1 MGVEAE
7 ADELPAPQLVQD
19 LARLG
24 VAEVVALRCLGLGQ
38 RLERGAR
45 EGWLERQR
53 LVRGDQAVPAEDGQ
67 EPGHAAGRH
76 RPAEILLTGPDPQ
89 RGEVDEAAVI
99 DVLEIVA
106 RFELRRPLEPF
117 LQRQRHR
124 GLGGAERVAP
134 KQRRPRLRAL
144 DRSQVD
150 AELPAPMRL
159 DGELEGDAVALEL
172 ALPVEAQAGAAAEA
186 VLLEAQRERALA
198 DLDPRPVLVRAGLLR
213 LENIG
218 EVGREA
224 EVEPEQA
231 LLGRVLGDDDVL
243 VRALGDEAVAL
254 DGERRVLALG
264 RRDDAAREVVDRPAR
279 ERLQR
284 LSVYEQPPFGHV
296 SDVVE
301 EESFRLVG
309 LDVAVLL
316 REEER
321 ALVESS
327 SWAMARL
334 SSGAST

>member
-1 MGVEAE
+1 
-7 ADELPAPQLVQD
+7 
-19 LARLG
+19 
-24 VAEVVALRCLGLGQ
+24 
-38 RLERGAR
+38 
-45 EGWLERQR
+45 
-53 LVRGDQAVPAEDGQ
+53 
-67 EPGHAAGRH
+67 
-76 RPAEILLTGPDPQ
+76 
-89 RGEVDEAAVI
+89 
-99 DVLEIVA
+99 
-106 RFELRRPLEPF
+106 
-117 LQRQRHR
+117 
-124 GLGGAERVAP
+124 
-134 KQRRPRLRAL
+134 
-144 DRSQVD
+144 
-150 AELPAPMRL
+150 MRL

-213 LENIG
+213 LEDIG

-231 LLGRVLGDDDVL
+231 LLGRVVGDDDVL
-243 VRALGDEAVAL
+243 VRALGDETVAL
-254 DGERRVLALG
+254 DGERRVFALG

-279 ERLQR
+279 ERVQR
-284 LSVYEQPPFGHV
+284 LFVDEQPPFGQV